1 MDTDF
6 TVNVIAH
13 ELVLA
18 KDCPMHGGDKQGTFP
33 KDIKATVP
41 YGKNL
46 QALVVA
52 LNTVGAV
59 SVNRTH
65 EILSSVF
72 HIPLATG
79 TIKNM
84 VTRCAG
90 LLSDTYEK
98 IRKRMIA
105 LGLIHCDETG
115 TRVDG
120 KTWWVH
126 NASDALFTF
135 LSINPKRGWLGMND
149 AGILPKFHGI
159 TVHDCWG
166 SYWKCSDC
174 LHAIC
179 CAHLLRELNGI
190 EEYFL

>member
-1 MDTDF
+1 MPINITEEF
-6 TVNVIAH
+6 VRNLIEQNAALIAQVANLSETVESLNQTI
-13 ELVLA
+13 
-18 KDCPMHGGDKQGTFP
+18 KDLQEQLNKNFKNSSKPPSSDGLKKP
-33 KDIKATVP
+33 PVNKDRSLRGKS
-41 YGKNL
+41 GKNL

-65 EILSSVF
+65 EILGSVF
-72 HIPLATG
+72 HIPLVTG

-135 LSINPKRGWLGMND
+135 LSINPKRG
-149 AGILPKFHGI
+149 
-159 TVHDCWG
+159 
-166 SYWKCSDC
+166 
-174 LHAIC
+174 
-179 CAHLLRELNGI
+179 
-190 EEYFL
+190 